1 MENQSFSLR
10 CSGFS
15 NLPDNTK
22 RVLASVEDTPGITP
36 QSAYEFVCSE
46 LVTKQSIYTR
56 HLNKQVYAGIEALV
70 VEDMWT
76 DLRRIA
82 KYSIEAAACCLR
94 EGLER
99 DARLELKPSTL
110 STEMLK
116 HVELE
121 LAALVAGGSAAGGS
135 EAYREV
141 GRRMLDL
148 ADEIDA
154 RLNEVKK

>member
-1 MENQSFSLR
+1 MENQSFFLR
-10 CSGFS
+10 YSGFS

-22 RVLASVEDTPGITP
+22 RVLASVEDKSGITP

-46 LVTKQSIYTR
+46 LVTKQSIYTV
-56 HLNKQVYAGIEALV
+56 HLNKQVYAVIEALA

-76 DLRRIA
+76 NLRRIA
-82 KYSIEAAACCLR
+82 KHSTEAAARCLR

-99 DARLELKPSTL
+99 DARLGLKPCAL
-110 STEMLK
+110 SAEMLK

-121 LAALVAGGSAAGGS
+121 LAALDAGGS
-135 EAYREV
+135 EGYRAV